1 MATPTPKAK
10 TRTYYGEYTLKH
22 WIDLILS
29 KNIILPK
36 YQRSFVWEPNDV
48 KKLMYSLDRGSF
60 VPSITI
66 AYDSESNTILDGQQR
81 LTSLLLACLDR
92 YPAKDHFPIG
102 VRQASAVAEGVD
114 DVEGVERD
122 PLRWTFD
129 KLVQKLGGDRG
140 DRGSRENLRKLKDF
154 LNEDLREGENAVYK
168 ELDIASSFR
177 VNDDGSL
184 PEFYSTHYIGFTY
197 IVYEESTAGN
207 TNGSLQAMTPG
218 RYFAEL
224 FRSLNYTGKSL
235 TREESRQ
242 ALYFR
247 NPEFTDFFVPKV
259 SGKHIFSGLRVK
271 VKAEVCY
278 IDWIRYLAI
287 LTAYQVNKSEPLKYY
302 SSLSAR
308 EDFFADYV
316 SWVVGLE
323 QDRYP
328 EKFGERSSQGT
339 NGGDQEV
346 SGSGQDTSGSNQETN
361 KNNLNIAL
369 FEGHPPHWK
378 DRCTHIKECLE
389 KIPAII
395 NEDSKNG
402 GSTPF
407 CFPSLID
414 ADYWLFGLINL
425 VLFQGKRLKDEHW
438 HPLKKAIQDHIDNA
452 KGIHNGS
459 SDSSHLKGINNLKYT
474 YQRLRESVMSYEQ
487 IVKSKK
493 ADNVS

>member
-66 AYDSESNTILDGQQR
+66 AYDSGSNTILDGQQR
-81 LTSLLLACLDR
+81 LTSLLLACLNR
-92 YPAKDHFPIG
+92 YPVKDHFPIG
-102 VRQASAVAEGVD
+102 VRQASAIAEGDD
-114 DVEGVERD
+114 DVEGEERD
-122 PLRWTFD
+122 PLLWTFD

-140 DRGSRENLRKLKDF
+140 SRENLRGLKDF
-154 LNEDLREGENAVYK
+154 LNEDLCEGENAVYK

-177 VNDDGSL
+177 INDDGSL

-197 IVYEESTAGN
+197 IVYEESADGN
-207 TNGSLQAMTPG
+207 ATGSLQAMTAG

-224 FRSLNYTGKSL
+224 FRSLNYTGRSL

-259 SGKHIFSGLRVK
+259 SGMYILSGLKVK
-271 VKAEVCY
+271 IKAEVCH

-287 LTAYQVNKSEPLKYY
+287 LTAYQVNKSEPLKHY

-328 EKFGERSSQGT
+328 EKFGERSGQGT
-339 NGGDQEV
+339 NGSNQEV
-346 SGSGQDTSGSNQETN
+346 SGSAQDANGSNQRTKRKDWN
-361 KNNLNIAL
+361 RAL
-369 FEGHPPHWK
+369 FEGNPPLWK
-378 DRCTHIKECLE
+378 DRYTYIKECLE
-389 KIPAII
+389 KIPTII
-395 NEDSKNG
+395 NGDNKNG
-402 GSTPF
+402 DTTSY

-425 VLFQGKRLKDEHW
+425 VLFQGERLENEHW
-438 HPLKKAIQDHIDNA
+438 HPLKKAIQGHIDKA
-452 KGIHNGS
+452 KGIHNES

-474 YQRLRESVMSYEQ
+474 YQRLQESIMSYEQ
-487 IVKSKK
+487 VKPKK

>member
-10 TRTYYGEYTLKH
+10 TRTYYGEYTLQH

-29 KNIILPK
+29 KNIILPE

-48 KKLMYSLDRGSF
+48 KKLMYSLDRGFF

-66 AYDSESNTILDGQQR
+66 AYDSGSNTILDGQQR
-81 LTSLLLACLDR
+81 LTSLLLACLNR
-92 YPAKDHFPIG
+92 YPAKDNPLNEPRLAPAI
-102 VRQASAVAEGVD
+102 AEGDD
-114 DVEGVERD
+114 DVEGEERD
-122 PLRWTFD
+122 PLLWTFD
-129 KLVQKLGGDRG
+129 ELVQKLGE
-140 DRGSRENLRKLKDF
+140 DRGSRENLRELKDF

-197 IVYEESTAGN
+197 IVYEESTAGKA
-207 TNGSLQAMTPG
+207 NGSLQAMTPG

-271 VKAEVCY
+271 VKAEDCY

-287 LTAYQVNKSEPLKYY
+287 LTAYQVNNSAPLKYY

-323 QDRYP
+323 QDRHP

-361 KNNLNIAL
+361 EKNWNIEL

-378 DRCTHIKECLE
+378 DRCTHMKECLE
-389 KIPAII
+389 KIPTII
-395 NEDSKNG
+395 NEDNKNG
-402 GSTPF
+402 DTTPY

-425 VLFQGKRLKDEHW
+425 VLFQGERLKDEHW
-438 HPLKKAIQDHIDNA
+438 HPLKKAIQDH
-452 KGIHNGS
+452 IHNGS

-474 YQRLRESVMSYEQ
+474 YQRLWESIMSYEQ
-487 IVKSKK
+487 IVKPKK

>member
-66 AYDSESNTILDGQQR
+66 AYDSGSNTILDGQQR
-81 LTSLLLACLDR
+81 LTSLLLACLNR

-102 VRQASAVAEGVD
+102 VRQTSAVAEGDD
-114 DVEGVERD
+114 DVEGEERD

-140 DRGSRENLRKLKDF
+140 SRENLRGLKDF

-177 VNDDGSL
+177 INDDGSL

-197 IVYEESTAGN
+197 IVYEESTDGN
-207 TNGSLQAMTPG
+207 ASGSLQAMTAG

-235 TREESRQ
+235 TREESRR

-287 LTAYQVNKSEPLKYY
+287 LTAYQVNNSEPLKYY

-328 EKFGERSSQGT
+328 EKFGERSGQGT
-339 NGGDQEV
+339 NGSNQEV
-346 SGSGQDTSGSNQETN
+346 SGSAQDANGSNQRAN
-361 KNNLNIAL
+361 INNRNRAL
-369 FEGHPPHWK
+369 FEGNPPLWK
-378 DRCTHIKECLE
+378 DRYTYIKECLE
-389 KIPAII
+389 KIPTII
-395 NEDSKNG
+395 NGDNKNG
-402 GSTPF
+402 DTTPY

-425 VLFQGKRLKDEHW
+425 VLFQGERLENEHW
-438 HPLKKAIQDHIDNA
+438 HPLKKAIQD
-452 KGIHNGS
+452 KIHDGS

-474 YQRLRESVMSYEQ
+474 YQRLRESIMSYEQ
-487 IVKSKK
+487 IVKPKQ

>member
-1 MATPTPKAK
+1 MPTSTAKAK

-29 KNIILPK
+29 KNIILPR

-66 AYDSESNTILDGQQR
+66 AYDSGSNTILDGQQR
-81 LTSLLLACLDR
+81 LTSLLLACLNR
-92 YPAKDHFPIG
+92 YPVKDHFLNE
-102 VRQASAVAEGVD
+102 VRLAPTIAEGEG
-114 DVEGVERD
+114 DVEGEERD
-122 PLRWTFD
+122 PLLWTFD
-129 KLVQKLGGDRG
+129 KLVQKLGGDS
-140 DRGSRENLRKLKDF
+140 GSRENLRRLKDF
-154 LNEDLREGENAVYK
+154 LNEDLRKAEKAVYK

-177 VNDDGSL
+177 VKDDGSL

-197 IVYEESTAGN
+197 IVYEESTAGKA
-207 TNGSLQAMTPG
+207 NGSLQAMTAG

-235 TREESRQ
+235 TREESRR

-259 SGKHIFSGLRVK
+259 SGVHIFSGLRVK
-271 VKAEVCY
+271 VKAEVCF

-287 LTAYQVNKSEPLKYY
+287 LTAYQVNKSEPLKHY

-328 EKFGERSSQGT
+328 EKFGERSSQDA
-339 NGGDQEV
+339 NGSDQDV

-361 KNNLNIAL
+361 KNDRNRAL
-369 FEGHPPHWK
+369 FEGHPPLWK

-402 GSTPF
+402 GLTPF

-425 VLFQGKRLKDEHW
+425 VLFEGKRLADEHW
-438 HPLKKAIQDHIDNA
+438 LPLKEAIQKHVEDA
-452 KGIHNGS
+452 KGSHDGS
-459 SDSSHLKGINNLKYT
+459 SDSSHLKGINDLKYT
-474 YQRLRESVMSYEQ
+474 YQRLRESIMSYEQ
-487 IVKSKK
+487 IVKLKK